1 MVGEIEQGGRH
12 RHEVPRGK
20 YLEYL
25 QMNSLDSVWADGS
38 RNWLGFGFS
47 ASGCSLGRFPGPS
60 RLCTK
65 KPSVK
70 FSGARSW
77 TARFGGLKYEV
88 DVSNLPISLQ
98 NSVHTIKDGAGTIE
112 EYERAVDE
120 VLAHRADYEELK
132 VVLVDCLT
140 LPAMHHVNAASRAL
154 EEVMDASLISPI
166 LSLLKGLNY
175 SAQGEGLR
183 LLGYFADPSVFL
195 IMKDCAVDHLIPRCR
210 RTACGVLASLNY
222 DDKEDANDAYA
233 TLQLLVDCEDWT
245 LRYAAIESLLNFK
258 HMHFIEEDLKAKTPG
273 IISGRLSDESE
284 DSDLL
289 KTKIRS
295 LLESKKI

>member
-1 MVGEIEQGGRH
+1 VRIR
-12 RHEVPRGK
+12 
-20 YLEYL
+20 
-25 QMNSLDSVWADGS
+25 
-38 RNWLGFGFS
+38 
-47 ASGCSLGRFPGPS
+47 GPS
-60 RLCTK
+60 QLCHNRR
-65 KPSVK
+65 SVK
-70 FSGARSW
+70 YSGARSW

-88 DVSNLPISLQ
+88 DVSNLPTSLQ

-112 EYERAVDE
+112 EYDQAVQK
-120 VLAHRADYEELK
+120 VLKHRADYEELK

-154 EEVMDASLISPI
+154 EEVMDASLIAPI

-183 LLGYFADPSVFL
+183 LLGYFGDPRVFL

-233 TLQLLVDCEDWT
+233 TLQQLVDCEDWT

-273 IISGRLSDESE
+273 IISGRLSAESE
-284 DSDLL
+284 DSELL
-289 KTKIRS
+289 KAKIGYMV
-295 LLESKKI
+295 ENKTI